1 MRLTDQT
8 LLDEDYRYCEDIIK
22 QNSKSFYFAFLGLP
36 KEKANAVYAIY
47 AFCRSAD
54 DSVDLGGTRSEKI
67 NAWNR
72 ISQELSLF
80 QAYKEIDHPL
90 WRALRDVFNRYE
102 MDIQPFFDQLEG
114 QRRDID
120 FSIPQTMS
128 QVEEYSYYVAGTV
141 GLMLLPIIASESEQ
155 DLTQQAIS
163 LGVAMQI
170 TNILRDVGEDY
181 RKNNRIYLPLYEM
194 ESESYTEED
203 IKQARIN
210 MGFIRIWEKMAS
222 RAEALFDDFQE
233 EIRYFDKDSQFQVL
247 LSARLY
253 RGILNAVRDNE
264 YDCFFKKNFISPMKM
279 QQIQQEIKVFASA
292 ST

>member
-8 LLDEDYRYCEDIIK
+8 QLDKDYRYCEDIIK

-47 AFCRSAD
+47 AFCRIAD
-54 DSVDLGGTRSEKI
+54 DSVDMGGARADKI
-67 NAWNR
+67 NALNR
-72 ISQELSLF
+72 INQELSLF
-80 QAYKEIDHPL
+80 QEKKELDHPL
-90 WRALRDVFNRYE
+90 WRALRDVFTRYK
-102 MDIQPFFDQLEG
+102 MDIQPFFEQLKG

-120 FSIPQTMS
+120 FTVPQTMG

-181 RKNNRIYLPLYEM
+181 RKNNRIYLPLSEM
-194 ESESYTEED
+194 ETESYTESD
-203 IKQARIN
+203 IKNARIN
-210 MGFIRIWEKMAS
+210 VGFIRIWEKMAR
-222 RAEALFDDFQE
+222 RAEELFDEFQE
-233 EIRYFDKDSQFQVL
+233 GVQYFDKDSQFQVL

-253 RGILNAVRDNE
+253 RGILNAVRDNK
-264 YDCFFKKNFISPMKM
+264 YDCFLKRNYISPVEME
-279 QQIQQEIKVFASA
+279 QIQQETKVL
-292 ST
+292 TV

>member
-47 AFCRSAD
+47 AFCRIAD

-67 NAWNR
+67 NALNR
-72 ISQELSLF
+72 INQELSLF
-80 QAYKEIDHPL
+80 QDEKELDHPL
-90 WRALRDVFNRYE
+90 WRALRDVFTRYK
-102 MDIQPFFDQLEG
+102 MDIQPFFDQLKG

-120 FSIPQTMS
+120 FTIPQTMS

-233 EIRYFDKDSQFQVL
+233 EIQYFDKDSQFQVL

-264 YDCFFKKNFISPMKM
+264 YDCFFKRNFISPMKM

>member
-36 KEKANAVYAIY
+36 KAKANAVYAIY
-47 AFCRSAD
+47 AFCRIAD

-67 NAWNR
+67 NALNR
-72 ISQELSLF
+72 IYQELSLF
-80 QAYKEIDHPL
+80 QDEKELDHPL
-90 WRALRDVFNRYE
+90 WRALRDVFTRYK
-102 MDIQPFFDQLEG
+102 MDIQPFFDQLKG

-120 FSIPQTMS
+120 FTIPQTMS

-210 MGFIRIWEKMAS
+210 IGFIRIWEKMAS

-233 EIRYFDKDSQFQVL
+233 VIKYFDKDSRFQVL

-264 YDCFFKKNFISPMKM
+264 YDCFFKRNFISPMEM
-279 QQIQQEIKVFASA
+279 QQIQQETKVFASA

>member
-1 MRLTDQT
+1 MRLTDKT

-22 QNSKSFYFAFLGLP
+22 HNSKSFYFAFLGLP

-47 AFCRSAD
+47 AFCRIAD
-54 DSVDLGGTRSEKI
+54 DSVDLGGSRSEKI
-67 NAWNR
+67 NGLNR
-72 ISQELSLF
+72 ISQELTLF
-80 QAYKEIDHPL
+80 QAHKEIDHPL

-114 QRRDID
+114 QKRDID
-120 FSIPQTMS
+120 FTIPQSMS
-128 QVEEYSYYVAGTV
+128 QVEEYSHYVAGTV
-141 GLMLLPIIASESEQ
+141 GLMLLPIIASESER
-155 DLTQQAIS
+155 DLTQKATS
-163 LGVAMQI
+163 LGIAMQI
-170 TNILRDVGEDY
+170 TNILRDIGEDY

-210 MGFIRIWEKMAS
+210 IGFIRIWEKMAL
-222 RAEALFDDFQE
+222 RAEELFDEFQE
-233 EIRYFDKDSQFQVL
+233 GIQYFDKDSQFQVL

-264 YDCFFKKNFISPMKM
+264 YDCFFKRNFISPMKM
-279 QQIQQEIKVFASA
+279 QQIQQETKVFAS
-292 ST
+292 T